1 MLHLKVH
8 PLGGPCLP
16 EPLHRLDRM
25 TEAAALPVVRSRR
38 PGAPRVWTV
47 LALPVVLPVV
57 VLSVFRAVPAEWPLL
72 VVQLVAFTPWLVVPA
87 GLALMLAVAGRRAW
101 AVLTTAV
108 VLAVQLF
115 WLFPLD
121 YGRPEALPEGRQAV
135 PVTVMT
141 LNSEFGQADAD
152 EVVRLVREKS
162 VQVLAVQEFS
172 QALQDRLEQAGLP
185 RTLPHLVSD
194 PTDDA
199 AGNAVYSV
207 FPLEYAGRLPD
218 SPFHMPVVRVD
229 ARLDGL
235 RAAFTLTSVHTLP
248 PVDERLA
255 QWRSNLE
262 AAARQAGAAGRQVFM
277 GDFNATYDHREFRDF
292 LASGR
297 DGSTLVDAGVASWGR
312 LSPTWPMEGPAL
324 PGIVLDHVVTTPQIS
339 STGYAVHRVAGTDH
353 AAIVATLQVPA
364 G

>member
-1 MLHLKVH
+1 
-8 PLGGPCLP
+8 
-16 EPLHRLDRM
+16 M

-47 LALPVVLPVV
+47 LALLLVLPVV

-87 GLALMLAVAGRRAW
+87 GLAVH
-101 AVLTTAV
+101 
-108 VLAVQLF
+108 LF

-121 YGRPEALPEGRQAV
+121 YGRPEPLPEGRQAV

-185 RTLPHLVSD
+185 KTLPHLVSD

-199 AGNAVYSV
+199 AGNALYSV

-235 RAAFTLTSVHTLP
+235 SAAFTLTSVHTLP

-255 QWRSNLE
+255 QWRSDLE
-262 AAARQAGAAGRQVFM
+262 SAAWQAGAAGRQVFM

-297 DGSTLVDAGVASWGR
+297 DGSTLVDAGVVSWGR

-353 AAIVATLQVPA
+353 AALVATLQVPA
-364 G
+364 R

>member
-1 MLHLKVH
+1 M
-8 PLGGPCLP
+8 P
-16 EPLHRLDRM
+16 ELLHRLDRM

-47 LALPVVLPVV
+47 LALLLVLPVV

-87 GLALMLAVAGRRAW
+87 GLAVH
-101 AVLTTAV
+101 
-108 VLAVQLF
+108 LF

-121 YGRPEALPEGRQAV
+121 YGRPEPLPEGRQAV

-185 RTLPHLVSD
+185 KTLPHLVSD

-199 AGNAVYSV
+199 AGNALYSV

-235 RAAFTLTSVHTLP
+235 SAAFTLTSVHTLP

-255 QWRSNLE
+255 QWRSDLE
-262 AAARQAGAAGRQVFM
+262 SAAWQAGAAGRQVFM

-297 DGSTLVDAGVASWGR
+297 DGSTLVDAGVVSWGR

-353 AAIVATLQVPA
+353 AALVATLQVPA
-364 G
+364 R